1 MTISVKQPG
10 SYISKQVFHIPQHV
24 DLDNF
29 KTAWERTVQLC
40 SNLRT
45 RIILHQNS
53 SIQMIVK
60 YDRGDVWDEVNG
72 LDRRSFLRNSHTIQ
86 MGYGSRLYRAALVQE
101 PNGQN
106 FFCLLMHH
114 AIFDGWTMSIML
126 RTLVSFYQQSQA
138 LTVYPYNRFVKY
150 TQDLDQNEAT
160 RFWQDQLQDA
170 QKASFPDPAENLNV
184 QKQTKVFQKHLEISW
199 PKDTSVT
206 KASVL
211 RAAWAVVLSRYCTSD
226 DICFGAVVSGRNASV
241 SGIEGVTGLITATV
255 PVRVRLSRDEP
266 VSHFVRGI
274 QTQAS
279 DMVAHEQFGIQNIAK
294 LGPDAKA
301 ACDFSSLMIVQPG
314 QHVEKSTSIN
324 PEAVLEPD
332 ESQECAIQDSMQ
344 NFLNYPLVVQFVLQ
358 GSQTEL
364 FIMYD
369 PNAVTEQQ
377 SIAISHQIEH
387 VISQMLESGDMLLG
401 ELSVSGPW
409 DLQQAIKFN
418 SHVDHNVVQACIHD
432 LVSNHACHEPT
443 REAIYST
450 ESFISLFLGVRPE
463 IMVPFCFE
471 KSPWA
476 IIAMLGIMKAGGAFV
491 PLDPGHPFD
500 RRKSL
505 VQEVNARIVLVSPS
519 TAQACEG
526 IAELVIEISEQFL
539 SHLKVL
545 DISLQPP
552 KTISSP
558 DNAAYTLF
566 TSGSTGKPKG
576 VLITHSA
583 ICTSLM
589 GQRIS
594 MGSSSSS
601 RWFQFANYIF
611 DACISEIWGP
621 LIQGG
626 VVCVPTDRERLHD
639 AANFITS
646 SQSNIGVLTPSFV
659 KTLSPLAVPSLK
671 TLNLGGEAPTKDLL
685 DTWFEHVD
693 LRNAYGPTE
702 ACISCA
708 YYQYKSPN
716 ESPTIIGNGFVHNTW
731 IVDPENHNHLAPI
744 GCIGELLVQGWSLA
758 RGYIGDGEKTKAS
771 FVNDVDWIP
780 HAVPGHEFGSYK
792 TGDLAKYNPDGTISY
807 LGRKDA
813 QVKIRGQ
820 RIEIG
825 EIEYQISAADRFIK
839 QVAVELIQSRSHDT
853 LVALFTVD
861 DESHENDDV
870 QTIQVTG
877 KTQLISDTLINLY
890 SKLASQ
896 LPEYMIPQYL
906 IPVARIPQNSAG
918 KLDRKSLATFLAA
931 MSTED
936 LSRWSLSQSLPFR
949 ECRTDIQRWLRDQWA
964 MVLAMPATTISVD
977 DNFYNLGGD
986 SIRIVTLNKLISEK
1000 FNVQLGIS
1008 LLNSKQTTIGIM
1020 ATYIEDA
1027 REERLAN
1034 KTSLSVADE
1043 ITTVTNASWARHP
1056 QRSIENPITSLPADA
1071 TIFLTGAT
1079 GYLGTEILRQ
1089 LVHSDAIKTVI
1100 VLVRSKS
1107 SRMGLERVKDAARIT
1122 GWWRDNDKD
1131 KIEVWTGDLS
1141 QPHLG
1146 LEESQ
1151 WSQLTKSGD
1160 GQVDAFIHNGAVVN
1174 WNADYTKLKAANVD
1188 STVDLLHLASVSASN
1203 PKFVFVT
1210 GGIQVSHD
1218 DEVDV
1223 HAPIINS
1230 LNGYIQTKFVAERVV
1245 YSMSQKLP
1253 SQQNRISIVMP
1264 GRIIGGASTGVA
1276 NVDDFL
1282 WRMVS
1287 CAAAMRKHP
1296 SDTQGLWMQIAD
1308 VSTVAEGIIG
1318 QVFTQGEVSSYV
1330 SATGLIPESL
1340 FWDQVNAELKVQ
1352 CQPVSWEEWQT
1363 SAMESMNQAGEKH
1376 PLWPVQ
1382 HFVSRLGKPV
1392 EKEEIDAEDYTELC
1406 RAVRS
1411 NVRYLMRI
1419 GFIQAS
1425 AGEFGDIREAT
1436 MKRMHTT

>member
-1 MTISVKQPG
+1 MINSFKRLTDSLDLKDSEHSWSLTGFFKSGDLGFYHPDGTIEFVARKDTQVKIRGLRVELDEVAHHIRQSLEAVQKIIVDVLKTSSGVNLAVYLCFSNETRLPQEVFGDDDDLLLPHTQELQQRLTEMVSRLTAVLPRYMIPTFSGPLGPAIEKAMSQFEGGAQGRAPAHSLFSSLFFVIGNLKYAFPLQPKLPRGGLMTISVKQPG

-60 YDRGDVWDEVNG
+60 YDRGD
-72 LDRRSFLRNSHTIQ
+72 

-241 SGIEGVTGLITATV
+241 SGIEGVTG
-255 PVRVRLSRDEP
+255 
-266 VSHFVRGI
+266 SHY
-274 QTQAS
+274 S
-279 DMVAHEQFGIQNIAK
+279 NC
-294 LGPDAKA
+294 P
-301 ACDFSSLMIVQPG
+301 SSYL
-314 QHVEKSTSIN
+314 
-324 PEAVLEPD
+324 
-332 ESQECAIQDSMQ
+332 
-344 NFLNYPLVVQFVLQ
+344 Y
-358 GSQTEL
+358 
-364 FIMYD
+364 
-369 PNAVTEQQ
+369 
-377 SIAISHQIEH
+377 
-387 VISQMLESGDMLLG
+387 
-401 ELSVSGPW
+401 
-409 DLQQAIKFN
+409 
-418 SHVDHNVVQACIHD
+418 
-432 LVSNHACHEPT
+432 
-443 REAIYST
+443 
-450 ESFISLFLGVRPE
+450 FLGVRPE

-566 TSGSTGKPKG
+566 TSGQLGS
-576 VLITHSA
+576 
-583 ICTSLM
+583 
-589 GQRIS
+589 QRRIS

-792 TGDLAKYNPDGTISY
+792 TGISPSTT
-807 LGRKDA
+807 RMA
-813 QVKIRGQ
+813 QFPTWAVKT
-820 RIEIG
+820 
-825 EIEYQISAADRFIK
+825 
-839 QVAVELIQSRSHDT
+839 LSH
-853 LVALFTVD
+853 

-918 KLDRKSLATFLAA
+918 KAR
-931 MSTED
+931 
-936 LSRWSLSQSLPFR
+936 SQVSSHISSSHVHRGPVEMVSQSSLPFR

-1056 QRSIENPITSLPADA
+1056 QRISGHRNFTPASP
-1071 TIFLTGAT
+1071 
-1079 GYLGTEILRQ
+1079 LGRYQ
-1089 LVHSDAIKTVI
+1089 TVI

-1287 CAAAMRKHP
+1287 CAAAMRNILPILKDSGCKSRMCP
-1296 SDTQGLWMQIAD
+1296 LWQK
-1308 VSTVAEGIIG
+1308 
-1318 QVFTQGEVSSYV
+1318 
-1330 SATGLIPESL
+1330 ESL
-1340 FWDQVNAELKVQ
+1340 VRFLLRARSHLMSQQ
-1352 CQPVSWEEWQT
+1352 
-1363 SAMESMNQAGEKH
+1363 QA
-1376 PLWPVQ
+1376 
-1382 HFVSRLGKPV
+1382 
-1392 EKEEIDAEDYTELC
+1392 
-1406 RAVRS
+1406 
-1411 NVRYLMRI
+1411 
-1419 GFIQAS
+1419 
-1425 AGEFGDIREAT
+1425 
-1436 MKRMHTT
+1436 